1 MEEGRFR
8 ALVEHA
14 PDGIV
19 VSRDGIVLYANAAAA
34 RLLGHGDVSE
44 MIGKPMAFLDPTVGR
59 GDAPAHPAEHRR
71 RRAEA
76 LVPRE
81 YPARRKDG
89 TEIVAEIASTIIDLD
104 GQPAVLAYA
113 RDVTE
118 RTRLR
123 EQLAHADRLAS
134 LGTMAAGVAH
144 EINNPLSFVGLA
156 AEMLAQRARPEDA
169 PLVAEVR
176 AAIDR
181 IAAIVRD
188 LRFFGRGDD
197 ETVGPVDVGAAV
209 AAAER
214 LVAHEFRPRGA
225 IVRELGE
232 LPAVQGAQRHL
243 EQVFVNLFLNAA
255 HAMSPEKG
263 GRVVVRSRAT
273 PEHVF
278 VTVTDDGGGIPPD
291 IIEEIFKPFF
301 TTRSRGGGTGLGLS
315 VCRDLLRRT
324 GGDLVAAS
332 KVGEGTT
339 MELKLARFAGAG
351 AAPAPPQPAP
361 EAGAVACARPRVL
374 VVDDEPL
381 VGKTLGRVLSDHA
394 TVVVETVPERAL
406 ALLLGDT
413 EFDAVVCDVMMP
425 RLTGADLHEHV
436 ARERPGRERRFIF
449 VTGGM
454 YRPQDR
460 DYLERL
466 PGCAP
471 AEADRGGR
479 RAPRDPRGLPRGSLS
494 ARRPVSALPP
504 AAAPSPAR
512 SRRPDR

>member
-1 MEEGRFR
+1 MEDARFR
-8 ALVEHA
+8 ALVENA

-34 RLLGHGDVSE
+34 RLLGHADVSE
-44 MIGKPMAFLDPTVGR
+44 MIGKPMVFLDRRSV
-59 GDAPAHPAEHRR
+59 EVMRR
-71 RRAEA
+71 RIQQMASTGEA

-89 TEIVAEIASTIIDLD
+89 TEIVAEIASTIIELD

-156 AEMLAQRARPEDA
+156 ADMLAQRARPEDA

-225 IVRELGE
+225 IVKELGE

-255 HAMSPEKG
+255 HAMSPERG
-263 GRVVVRSRAT
+263 GRVVVRSRVA

-278 VTVTDDGGGIPPD
+278 VTVTDDGGGIPAD

-301 TTRSRGGGTGLGLS
+301 TTRSQGGGTGLGLS

-324 GGDLVAAS
+324 GGDLVATS

-351 AAPAPPQPAP
+351 AAPTPPQAAP
-361 EAGAVACARPRVL
+361 EAGPSLRPRVL

-381 VGKTLGRVLSDHA
+381 VARTLGRVLSDHA

-406 ALLLGDT
+406 ELLLGDT

-425 RLTGADLHEHV
+425 RLTGADIHEHV

-454 YRPQDR
+454 YTPRDR

-466 PGCAP
+466 PNARLP
-471 AEADRGGR
+471 KPFAVADVLAAIHKVCREGR
-479 RAPRDPRGLPRGSLS
+479 
-494 ARRPVSALPP
+494 
-504 AAAPSPAR
+504 
-512 SRRPDR
+512 